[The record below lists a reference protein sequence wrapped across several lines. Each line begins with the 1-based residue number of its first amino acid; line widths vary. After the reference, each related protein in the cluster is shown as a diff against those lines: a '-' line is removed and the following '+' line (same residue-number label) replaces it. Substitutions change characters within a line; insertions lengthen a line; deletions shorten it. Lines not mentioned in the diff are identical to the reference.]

1 MNIGDK
7 IESELLDGTKIA
19 YTLDNIDISKTAL
32 LDGTKIKYTLD
43 NIDTSKTVLLD
54 GTKMYDDCMFISE
67 ENIKK

>member
-1 MNIGDK
+1 MNKGDK
-7 IESELLDGTKIA
+7 VESE
-19 YTLDNIDISKTAL
+19 L

-43 NIDTSKTVLLD
+43 NIDISKTVLLD